1 MLTRRGFV
9 AGAAASALT
18 GCVSHGRYARAL
30 GPQVEPGAGNLVSVR
45 LDAAERPTSLPCFGG
60 ATLPL
65 WTFTEGAWPPL
76 IRLDLGDRLDVLL
89 RNGLPRPG
97 EHTSIHWHGVR
108 LPNDQDGVP
117 YLVQQP
123 VRPGESF
130 RYAFTPPDTGT
141 YFFHTHCNT
150 VEQIGRGLEGVL
162 IVDGDATEPYDADEV
177 LVLRDWRVE
186 PGSGQFNSFTTP
198 RGAAR
203 AGTYGPLRSA
213 NGRVNP
219 ILVLPASGDCRLR
232 LLNTDPTR
240 IMRIGIEGAEAAI
253 IAIDGIAIAP
263 VALSHWLMG
272 PAMRCDLV
280 VRSPRDGAMARLV
293 DTSAGA
299 RIELARLAGRG
310 PSRRAN
316 AFDPAPLRAG
326 RIPAPDLANAIPL
339 EFRFQSNDSGSVAAG
354 PVDLPGGDL
363 GSLCLSSKTFWTI
376 SKKAWPDLSQPR
388 LPQPLAVLQ
397 RGRTYLVTLRND
409 SLFSHPIH
417 IHGHTLSVLRFSQQD
432 RPAHH
437 ADTVLL
443 LPGEE
448 VQAAFVADNPGDW
461 MFHCHIIEHQESGMM
476 GYLRVA

>member
-1 MLTRRGFV
+1 M
-9 AGAAASALT
+9 
-18 GCVSHGRYARAL
+18 RAL
-30 GPQVEPGAGNLVSVR
+30 GPQVEPGAGKLVSVR
-45 LDAAERPTSLPCFGG
+45 LDAAERLTALPCFGG

-65 WTFTEGAWPPL
+65 WTFAEGAWPPL
-76 IRLDLGDRLDVLL
+76 IRLDLGDRLEVLL

-117 YLVQQP
+117 YLVQRP

-150 VEQIGRGLEGVL
+150 VEQLGRGLEGVL
-162 IVDGDATEPYDADEV
+162 IVDGDAAEPYDADEV
-177 LVLRDWRVE
+177 LVLRDWRLE

-219 ILVLPASGDCRLR
+219 LLVLPASGDCRLR

-253 IAIDGIAIAP
+253 IAVDGIAIPP

-280 VRSPRDGAMARLV
+280 VRSPRDGAVARLV
-293 DTSAGA
+293 DTSADT
-299 RIELARLAGRG
+299 RIELAQLAGRG
-310 PSRRAN
+310 PARRAN

-339 EFRFQSNDSGSVAAG
+339 AFRFQTNDSGSVVIG

-376 SKKAWPDLSQPR
+376 NEKAWPDLSQPR
-388 LPQPLAVLQ
+388 LPPPLAVLQ

-409 SLFSHPIH
+409 SVFSHPIH
-417 IHGHTLSVLRFSQQD
+417 IHGHTLSVLRFSLQD
-432 RPAHH
+432 RTEHH

-461 MFHCHIIEHQESGMM
+461 MFHCHVIEHQENGMM